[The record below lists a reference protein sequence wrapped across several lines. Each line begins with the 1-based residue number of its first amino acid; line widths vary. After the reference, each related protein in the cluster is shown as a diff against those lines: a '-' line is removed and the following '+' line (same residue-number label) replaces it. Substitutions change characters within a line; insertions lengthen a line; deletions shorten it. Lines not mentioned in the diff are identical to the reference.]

1 MAKKGPAA
9 HAATSGPSQGQHSE
23 NTLQLPPSQ
32 SSLSVRS
39 EYNDSSTGYIT
50 ASSSRAS
57 QLDSEPTT
65 SLPRIN
71 LESMQSSTPVKRSS
85 LAKSPST
92 DSTTTTT
99 GDSSSN
105 ETSRA
110 QLASLSSVTTFIPST
125 LDALDTS
132 DEDDNAL
139 SDPDKRDDMYTN
151 DTDEFVPNYDF
162 DLRDPHERTI
172 NRESDDQG
180 ANDTADHDQ
189 TLTVC
194 EAMEGDVITVSHSHS
209 TSINT
214 YNDSSIPHSRS
225 ASKSDSSPNHGT
237 SHHHHDH
244 PSSSSSF
251 PLSLSASWP
260 SMPSLALPPSAIKLH
275 RRRRNILLRL
285 LKTWEGR
292 EQVLQFSHSLVLIL
306 YSSLD
311 HPVPQTY
318 RGAIIRPAGTLL
330 AMSFPRPIRVALM
343 QRIYTTAEGIDNF
356 RRVILIARWVTTATE
371 AAMDYWQ
378 HRQDNNRQAKRA
390 AQLPTA
396 REQLEIKLTGDEPI
410 DKQSDHVEQGFAWLQ
425 PPSIA
430 PFDADSDK
438 GSGEQSFVKS
448 PAAKLGKLTGRGDA
462 TGAVGA
468 DVAENDDAEK
478 RGKQRKDAN
487 ATATAT
493 ATANSSSSSVVRTFI
508 RLWSSLWRLS
518 HLEAAAESL
527 ATVGEAC
534 ETAAV
539 LAGGGMFWRA
549 VGIQRLGLPFLSR
562 RRRQGV
568 ERLGIVLSLCSV
580 LLSLLVLRMER
591 KALRSELRSAHRR
604 IIRAN
609 DKLGWASDLAG
620 TSIER
625 DQALSH
631 RKRDPSLSRTSK
643 GNNSSRSEED
653 KVQLEMLGPDL
664 QAAAREL
671 DDQELNED
679 VNESCSSSLSSSD
692 DSTLSDTWT
701 VVPDGDDRHPH
712 PTSRP
717 IHSTHH
723 YHHHHYRPH
732 RHLHHDDYSQKH
744 TYSHGDDKVKPIDV
758 SSLVRSTERSLVR
771 AESDLRK
778 TRRRIKLNFCE
789 KVANWSESIFLSYE
803 AAMPHIDKDGIE
815 GWTGLVA
822 SAIRLSGLW
831 KELSWN

>member
-9 HAATSGPSQGQHSE
+9 DAAQSGPSQGQHSN

-39 EYNDSSTGYIT
+39 DYDDSNTGYIT
-50 ASSSRAS
+50 ASSSRVS
-57 QLDSEPTT
+57 QFDSEPVT

-71 LESMQSSTPVKRSS
+71 LESMQSSTPVKRSPF
-85 LAKSPST
+85 AKSPST
-92 DSTTTTT
+92 DSMATTT
-99 GDSSSN
+99 GDTSSN
-105 ETSRA
+105 DTSRA
-110 QLASLSSVTTFIPST
+110 QLASLSSVTTFVPST

-139 SDPDKRDDMYTN
+139 SDPENRDDVRTN

-172 NRESDDQG
+172 NRNSDGED
-180 ANDTADHDQ
+180 ADDSADHDQ
-189 TLTVC
+189 TLTVR

-225 ASKSDSSPNHGT
+225 ASHPDSPP
-237 SHHHHDH
+237 HHDKNH
-244 PSSSSSF
+244 HGHDHQPSSSSF

-260 SMPSLALPPSAIKLH
+260 SMPSLALPPSAVKLH

-292 EQVLQFSHSLVLIL
+292 EQVLQFSHSLVLLL

-356 RRVILIARWVTTATE
+356 RRVILIARWVTAATE
-371 AAMDYWQ
+371 AAMDHWQ
-378 HRQDNNRQAKRA
+378 HRQDNKRQAKRA
-390 AQLPTA
+390 ADLA
-396 REQLEIKLTGDEPI
+396 EREQLEIKLTGDEPI
-410 DKQSDHVEQGFAWLQ
+410 DRQSDHVEQGFTWLQ

-430 PFDADSDK
+430 PLDAESEK
-438 GSGEQSFVKS
+438 EAGEQSFVKA

-468 DVAENDDAEK
+468 DVAENADADK

-493 ATANSSSSSVVRTFI
+493 ASSSSSSVVRTFI
-508 RLWSSLWRLS
+508 RLWSSLWQLS
-518 HLEAAAESL
+518 HLEAASESL

-562 RRRQGV
+562 RRRQGI

-580 LLSLLVLRMER
+580 LLSLLVLRIER
-591 KALRSELRSAHRR
+591 KALRSELGSAHRR

-631 RKRDPSLSRTSK
+631 RKRDPSRSRTSR
-643 GNNSSRSEED
+643 GNHTGRSEED
-653 KVQLEMLGPDL
+653 KPHQLDMLGPDL
-664 QAAAREL
+664 QAAARDL
-671 DDQELNED
+671 DDQVLNQDED
-679 VNESCSSSLSSSD
+679 EYCSSCVSSSD
-692 DSTLSDTWT
+692 DSSLSEAWT
-701 VVPDGDDRHPH
+701 VVPDGDDMHGYSTSRRIYSSHHHHRHPH
-712 PTSRP
+712 HPHHHNDHAHRHTPSRP
-717 IHSTHH
+717 
-723 YHHHHYRPH
+723 
-732 RHLHHDDYSQKH
+732 D
-744 TYSHGDDKVKPIDV
+744 GDVKPVDM

-778 TRRRIKLNFCE
+778 TRRRIKLNFWE
-789 KVANWSESIFLSYE
+789 KIANWSEAIFLSYE
-803 AAMPHIDKDGIE
+803 AAMPQIDKDGVE
-815 GWTGLVA
+815 GWTGLIA
-822 SAIRLSGLW
+822 STIRLAVLW